1 MAENFNLE
9 LRGKTFHKYF
19 FSCTR
24 CFPFHQQQ
32 HFTLLLWIQV
42 SCYTATWC
50 TIWQNQKK
58 VHVLVTGGPRLLGS
72 LQYQEL
78 FKAHYGVKNYQ
89 GSWIEKSIT
98 YRYFARK
105 ITLMEVNKWSIVT
118 KIVIGVQI
126 HILAQSAVHAAYSWM
141 QRRL

>member
-1 MAENFNLE
+1 ME
-9 LRGKTFHKYF
+9 LRGKTFYKYF
-19 FSCTR
+19 FSCTQ

-58 VHVLVTGGPRLLGS
+58 SSCFSYRGTSIIGILAIPGIILGS
-72 LQYQEL
+72 LWSKKL
-78 FKAHYGVKNYQ
+78 PGFLDK
-89 GSWIEKSIT
+89 KSIT
-98 YRYFARK
+98 YRDFARK
-105 ITLMEVNKWSIVT
+105 ITLMEVNKCSIVP